1 MDTETLIRLAQ
12 PAATFALAISII
24 SYPVLVKSEVSN
36 IFNGGP
42 SSPIHIRCVGGCR

>member
-1 MDTETLIRLAQ
+1 MDKENLIRLAQ

-36 IFNGGP
+36 IFNGDP
-42 SSPIHIRCVGGCR
+42 TRPIHIKCVGGCR